1 MDDMSYTNETTGF
14 AAPAFAM
21 LVGAAIGAAIAL
33 MFAPATG
40 RDTREYLGRRG
51 KTLAND
57 VAEQG
62 RKMWNEHG
70 ERVTSAVRR
79 GYEQASSAATRGYE
93 QATNAATNAM
103 GGSETRAPRQV

>member
-1 MDDMSYTNETTGF
+1 MDKDMSYTNDSTGF

-40 RDTREYLGRRG
+40 RDTRDYLGRRG
-51 KTLAND
+51 KSLATD

-79 GYEQASSAATRGYE
+79 GYEQATNAATNAAT

-103 GGSETRAPRQV
+103 SGSDRARQA

>member
-1 MDDMSYTNETTGF
+1 MDQDMYSNDTTSF

-40 RDTREYLGRRG
+40 RDTRDYLGRRG

-62 RKMWNEHG
+62 RKVWNEHG
-70 ERVTSAVRR
+70 ERVTAAVR
-79 GYEQASSAATRGYE
+79 RGYE

-103 GGSETRAPRQV
+103 SGNETRAPRQV